1 MNAILTI
8 GVAASLLFAWVCI
21 FHVIPNCLLSMF
33 RYRLWR
39 QRDELA
45 AEIRNGSFDRVEAPE
60 ELVELMERFIQ
71 FAPEFSAVRV
81 TLGRI
86 IEGLSDVPAPREPLL
101 DMSEMVPAE
110 KENLERYLAKF
121 NGSVGDHVLLETP
134 SGWGVVL
141 MGILL
146 LPILIPVAL
155 LQLRNDGEVQKPRK
169 IAAEESIE
177 VALNSP
183 FGKPAPQPKP
193 QPVSV

>member
-1 MNAILTI
+1 MNTLLMI
-8 GVAASLLFAWVCI
+8 GVVGSLFFAWVCI

-45 AEIRNGSFDRVEAPE
+45 ADIRNGSFERTEAPE

-71 FAPEFSAVRV
+71 FAPEFSAARV

-86 IEGLSDVPAPREPLL
+86 VEGLSDVPAPREPLL
-101 DMSEMVPAE
+101 DMTEMLPE
-110 KENLERYLAKF
+110 EQEMLGRYMTKF
-121 NGSVGDHVLLETP
+121 NDSVGDHVLLETP

-141 MGILL
+141 IGVLL
-146 LPILIPVAL
+146 LPILIPIAL
-155 LQLRNDGEVQKPRK
+155 HQLRKDGEVQKPRK
-169 IAAEESIE
+169 IAADESIE

-183 FGKPAPQPKP
+183 FGKPKAQPQPH
-193 QPVSV
+193 PVSA